1 MVFNIIDNLPY
12 DIIEI
17 IWGNLNPLN
26 KILLNKEY
34 YSKYNYLIDKHIVNK
49 YESYIRDIIINDYSF
64 VFINLLNRKF
74 INWSFMHNYKYNN
87 VLYNDYLHFLLYY
100 SSFNKSYKCNDII
113 NLQLQLLGL
122 KKDWRKN
129 NRIKNNKWIY

>member
-17 IWGNLNPLN
+17 IWENLNPLN

-64 VFINLLNRKF
+64 VFIN
-74 INWSFMHNYKYNN
+74 
-87 VLYNDYLHFLLYY
+87 
-100 SSFNKSYKCNDII
+100 
-113 NLQLQLLGL
+113 
-122 KKDWRKN
+122 
-129 NRIKNNKWIY
+129 

>member
-17 IWGNLNPLN
+17 IWENLNPLN

>member
-1 MVFNIIDNLPY
+1 
-12 DIIEI
+12 
-17 IWGNLNPLN
+17 
-26 KILLNKEY
+26 
-34 YSKYNYLIDKHIVNK
+34 
-49 YESYIRDIIINDYSF
+49 
-64 VFINLLNRKF
+64 
-74 INWSFMHNYKYNN
+74 MHNYKYNN